1 MQTTTDVLIIGAGPV
16 GLTLATDLARRGID
30 VRIVEQEP
38 AASRASKAKTIQPR
52 ALEVLDDL
60 GAVSHV
66 LKTGVTDLPVRF
78 HDASGAVLDKPTMS
92 VRADDAFSTPYPDPV
107 WIAQFDVD
115 AALRTR
121 LEELG
126 VRVEFGTEATFID
139 QDVDGATADLR
150 TPQGDE
156 EVRARYIVAANGGKS
171 SIRKQVGL
179 HLIGETFEK
188 QRWYVGDVIVPA
200 LDPDFMHIWT
210 SDQGMLGLTPL
221 PGTDLWQ
228 FQSPIRPDEEA
239 VEPSLASYQA
249 LFDTRVGTGQVGLTS
264 ATWLSVYRVNV
275 RMVESYR
282 QGRVFLAGDAA
293 HVHSPAGGQGMN
305 TGIQDAYNLGWK
317 LAAVLRGADDD
328 LLDTYGSERIPVARA
343 VLDDSTRKMQK
354 TLGTVT
360 ESTEKG
366 LASALGSIADDITTG
381 LPIGYPESSL
391 TLPIHPGQYAP
402 VVPGDRAS
410 DASGLHSSTFDG
422 SLFDL
427 LRGTHW
433 TLLTFPHQ
441 KGNTNVSSLS
451 SETVHVHEI
460 GTDLE
465 DTRGNMARIYQPA
478 EDELILIRPDG
489 YLAAR
494 LPLTEID
501 TLREYLSRLS

>member
-1 MQTTTDVLIIGAGPV
+1 MKAATEVLIIGAGPV
-16 GLTLATDLARRGID
+16 GLTLATDLAQRGVE
-30 VRIVEQEP
+30 VRIVDQEP
-38 AASRASKAKTIQPR
+38 APSRASKAKTIQPR

-60 GAVSHV
+60 GAISDV
-66 LKTGVTDLPVRF
+66 LKIGVTDLPMRF

-121 LEELG
+121 LDALG
-126 VRVEFGTEATFID
+126 VRVEFGTEAVFVEQGAD
-139 QDVDGATADLR
+139 AATARLH
-150 TPQGDE
+150 TSQGVE
-156 EVRARYIVAANGGKS
+156 EVQARYIVAANGGKS
-171 SIRKQVGL
+171 SIRKQIGL
-179 HLIGETFEK
+179 HLVGDTFDK
-188 QRWYVGDVIVPA
+188 QRWYLGDVTVPD
-200 LDPDFMHIWT
+200 LDRSFMHIWT
-210 SDQGMLGLTPL
+210 SNQGMLGLTPL

-228 FQSPIRPDEEA
+228 FQSPIREEEEA

-249 LFDTRVGTGQVGLTS
+249 LFDTRVGQGQVELTS

-317 LAAVLRGADDD
+317 LAAVLRGASDD

-381 LPIGYPESSL
+381 LPIGYRESSL
-391 TLPIHPGQYAP
+391 TLPMHKGQYAP
-402 VVPGDRAS
+402 VIPGDRAP
-410 DASGLHSSTFDG
+410 DAQGLHNKTFDG

-427 LRGTHW
+427 LRGSHW
-433 TLLTFPHQ
+433 TLLAFPHQ
-441 KGNTNVSSLS
+441 KDATVYGLASA
-451 SETVHVHEI
+451 TVHVHEI

-465 DTRGNMARIYQPA
+465 DAQGNLARIYQPE
-478 EDELILIRPDG
+478 EDEMILIRPDG

-494 LPLTEID
+494 LPLTEIS
-501 TLREYLSRLS
+501 TLREYLSRVS